1 MRRTLSAGF
10 IGSCGAVLLLA
21 LGTRDTV
28 AQARSTAGGPGSY
41 LSAGGGVSA
50 FQEDYGQQVIGGAV
64 VWIDA
69 NVTWRYGLE
78 AEARWLNYHTNEQVT
93 ETTYLGGVR
102 VMLWKPGSRFQPYG
116 KFLAG
121 NGRFNF
127 PFNYETG
134 NYLAMAPGAGLD
146 IHLND
151 RWSIRAADFEYQLWP
166 QFTYGQLK
174 PYGVSVGLR
183 YRINGVDQ
191 FPKNAG
197 RHTR

>member
-1 MRRTLSAGF
+1 MRLLSAKRLAAGC
-10 IGSCGAVLLLA
+10 IVLLLA
-21 LGTRDTV
+21 LSARASA
-28 AQARSTAGGPGSY
+28 AQALETAGGPGSY

-50 FQEDYGQQVIGGAV
+50 FQEDYGQQVIGGAA
-64 VWIDA
+64 VWIDM
-69 NVTWRYGLE
+69 NPTWRYGLE
-78 AEARWLNYHTNEQVT
+78 GEARWLNYHTDEQVT
-93 ETTYLGGVR
+93 EANYLGGVR

-121 NGRFNF
+121 VGHINF
-127 PFNYETG
+127 PFGYATG

-151 RWSIRAADFEYQLWP
+151 RWSVRAADFEYQLWP
-166 QFTYGQLK
+166 QFHYGQLK
-174 PYGVSVGLR
+174 PYGVTVGLR

-191 FPKNAG
+191 FPKSAH